1 MAMKSER
8 ELIACHGVQNRYS
21 KTLKKKYKMKMQGLN
36 QLCAAIVH
44 IMKYSQVLA
53 SKT

>member
-44 IMKYSQVLA
+44 IMKYS
-53 SKT
+53 